1 MCRNAA
7 PGLFPEDG
15 AAMLEP
21 AAAKLLALLGPTP
34 NYNDA
39 HPAKMPIESVNFS

>member
-1 MCRNAA
+1 
-7 PGLFPEDG
+7 
-15 AAMLEP
+15 MLEP

-39 HPAKMPIESVNFS
+39 HPAKMPIESVNFCYGEKHA